1 MRPFIRRE
9 AVLSSKIEGTQ
20 ATLGELLAA
29 EAGAAVQRSPEDL
42 KEVGNHVV
50 ALERGIYLLRK
61 LRLSVRLIRELH
73 KKLMEGVR
81 GQHATPGGFRKTQNW
96 IGRAGSTLAT
106 ASSYRPRLVK

>member
-29 EAGAAVQRSPEDL
+29 EAGAVVDRSPEDL
-42 KEVGNHVV
+42 KEVGNYVV
-50 ALERGIYLLRK
+50 ALEHGISLLRE
-61 LRLSVRLIRELH
+61 LPLSVCLVRELH

-81 GQHATPGGFRKTQNW
+81 GQHATPGLFRKTQNW
-96 IGRAGSTLAT
+96 IGRPGSTLAT
-106 ASSYRPRLVK
+106 ASFIPSSAW